1 MKIEQQITQ
10 AIRKLLNDKQMSQSQ
25 LAALANISETSIS
38 RYLNGKRYL
47 YPNDIAKLA
56 NALGMTFEELLHYP
70 HTTVGS
76 YIEDETITI
85 HCKNLSQ
92 IHTIVITSK
101 S

>member
-10 AIRKLLNDKQMSQSQ
+10 AIRKFLNDKQMSQSQ
-25 LAALANISETSIS
+25 LAALSNISETSIS
-38 RYLNGKRYL
+38 RYLNGKRDL

-56 NALGMTFEELLHYP
+56 SVLGMSFEELIHYP
-70 HTTVGS
+70 HPTVVS

-92 IHTIVITSK
+92 IHTIVITSQ